1 MKGEIDMR
9 KQTIT
14 IEDVHA
20 ILQQWIGKQIT
31 IQKKEL
37 QDDDQ
42 TTMYLES
49 VTYEI
54 NKERLDDYTSTYHL
68 HLNGNGIIETVH
80 NNAEPLPLPTYE
92 IPLEDQSVYQ
102 YSENILHIINDRGQY
117 TIRVDV

>member
-1 MKGEIDMR
+1 MR

-102 YSENILHIINDRGQY
+102 YSDNILHIINDRGQY